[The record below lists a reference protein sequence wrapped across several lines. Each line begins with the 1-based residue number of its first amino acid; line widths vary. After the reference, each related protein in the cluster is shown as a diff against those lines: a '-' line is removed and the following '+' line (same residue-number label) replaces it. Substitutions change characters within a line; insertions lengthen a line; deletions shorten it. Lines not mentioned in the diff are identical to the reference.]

1 MAKDSNKGGG
11 PGTYTSGGVRC
22 TMDAPF
28 KGGADK
34 GSQKDLSG
42 TFDKGR
48 SGGDN
53 GLPTRVTD
61 NMGGPKAGGAGK
73 AINVSSIE
81 PTGPNRP
88 GTTQG
93 KY

>member
-1 MAKDSNKGGG
+1 MPRHTNRGAA

-28 KGGADK
+28 KQGANK
-34 GSQKDLSG
+34 GSQANLSG
-42 TFDKGR
+42 TFDHPR

-61 NMGGPKAGGAGK
+61 RMGGPKAGPK
-73 AINVSSIE
+73 ASRRDALGTVLTKGSS
-81 PTGPNRP
+81 
-88 GTTQG
+88 TQRR
-93 KY
+93 